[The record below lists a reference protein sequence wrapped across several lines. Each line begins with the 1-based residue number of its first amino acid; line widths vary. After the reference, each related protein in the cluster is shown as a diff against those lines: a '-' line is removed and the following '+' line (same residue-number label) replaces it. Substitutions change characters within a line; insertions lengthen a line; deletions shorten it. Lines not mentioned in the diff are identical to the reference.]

1 MSRNVPST
9 STLAIV
15 ATTRFLLLVDLEQKN
30 VIPLEANRPE
40 YYGVSWQPGSTN
52 LTLSHSG
59 IDNAL
64 LVDISTYAQSEVG
77 WISQANAS
85 SPPFLSQPHQV
96 LCASDGRVICTNTG
110 RNAIS
115 VIDLAKPS
123 HFQEVGI
130 SSARWDR
137 LSLSHITG
145 DHLNSVY
152 EKNGF
157 LYVIAHRHSK
167 GSALATFSYPDLKL
181 IELKELH
188 NRSGLHNIWVNEEG
202 QQISCHSE
210 AGSVIDL
217 VNNEVLWEAGSPI
230 YTRGL
235 AATNEIVLVGESQKT
250 VRDLRGSSMSGL
262 WIIDRNSWKAIDYL
276 CLGPYGAVNEVR
288 LLNVPDEAHHR
299 HPFAG
304 TENLLS
310 QSLLSS
316 MKNQRMSATY
326 ATEKAFVWKKFDLIF
341 GAPTSDENGSRY
353 ADGNNLC
360 LVVKK
365 TYLSQNTA
373 LLKFSYTFDQ
383 SAAQAH
389 VSCVIDYKGNGG
401 DTNMT
406 ALLIQPAGDKA
417 QLSLWNQDGMTW
429 SVTAGVSVRDL
440 PISGHVIMTMNE
452 TAVDLNINGIK
463 VITLPTKQFHIEYG
477 TLGIRWI
484 GAHIK
489 PDSDVA

>member
-1 MSRNVPST
+1 MTSPELSS

-15 ATTRFLLLVDLEQKN
+15 ATTRFLLIVDLEKKK
-30 VIPLEANRPE
+30 VTPLEGHRPE
-40 YYGVSWQPGSTN
+40 YYGVSWQPGSMS

-59 IDNAL
+59 LDNAS

-77 WISQANAS
+77 WISQGNVS
-85 SPPFLSQPHQV
+85 SPPFLSAPHQV
-96 LCASDGRVICTNTG
+96 ICASDGRVVSANTG
-110 RNAIS
+110 RNVIS
-115 VIDLAKPS
+115 VIDLAKPG
-123 HFQEVGI
+123 HYQEAGI
-130 SSARWDR
+130 SAARWDR
-137 LSLSHITG
+137 LSLTNIIG

-181 IELKELH
+181 IELKEVH
-188 NRSGLHNIWVNEEG
+188 NRSGLHNIWVNEER

-217 VNNEVLWEAGSPI
+217 VTNEVLWAAGSPI

-250 VRDLRGSSMSGL
+250 GRDLRSGSMSGL
-262 WIIDRNSWKAIDYL
+262 WIIDRNTWKAIDYL
-276 CLGPYGAVNEVR
+276 CLGPYGAVHEVR
-288 LLNVPDEAHHR
+288 LLNVPDEAHHQ

-304 TENLLS
+304 TENLLN

-316 MKNQRMSATY
+316 MRNQRMSASH
-326 ATEKAFVWKKFDLIF
+326 ATEKASVWKNFDLIF
-341 GAPTSDENGSRY
+341 GAPITDESGSRY

-360 LVVKK
+360 LVVQKPYP
-365 TYLSQNTA
+365 TQNIA
-373 LLKFSYTFDQ
+373 SLKFSYILDQ
-383 SAAQAH
+383 SAAQSH

-406 ALLIQPAGDKA
+406 ALLIQPVGDKA
-417 QLSLWNQDGMTW
+417 QLSLWNQDGLAW

-452 TAVDLNINGIK
+452 TSVDLNINGVK
-463 VITLPTKQFHIEYG
+463 VITLPTKQFHIEDG

-489 PDSDVA
+489 PDSNE